1 MIPKKEFIDSLEK
14 LVGMEKSTLSKHSL
28 ATSEEI
34 EEKELVS
41 LFSFLFLPNSSDTL
55 STLFCHV
62 AREHFRLQ

>member
-1 MIPKKEFIDSLEK
+1 M
-14 LVGMEKSTLSKHSL
+14 GMEKSSFLKHSL
-28 ATSEEI
+28 TTSEEI

-41 LFSFLFLPNSSDTL
+41 PFSFLFLPNSSDTL